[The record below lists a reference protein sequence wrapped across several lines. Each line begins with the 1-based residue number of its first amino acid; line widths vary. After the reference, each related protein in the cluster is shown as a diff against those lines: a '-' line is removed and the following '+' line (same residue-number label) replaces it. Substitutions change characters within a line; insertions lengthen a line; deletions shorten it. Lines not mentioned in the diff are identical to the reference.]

1 MAKSRSKKRSSSS
14 RRTERRPVKK
24 RVCVFCSEN
33 IDWVDYKDAEML
45 RRFISDRAKIR
56 ARRVSGNC
64 RLHQAEVARAV
75 KLARELALLPYAQ
88 RQVTVRSKKR
98 GGRDSGPRASGPP
111 PSPSAP
117 PPPPKAGGPEDEG
130 EGESTGDT
138 EPTETAEASAEAEA
152 PEESTDTT
160 ESTEPT
166 TPESTES
173 GETGGEASEAA
184 AESGETGGDEEASS

>member
-1 MAKSRSKKRSSSS
+1 MAKSRSKKRSGSSS

-117 PPPPKAGGPEDEG
+117 PPPPRAGGPEDEG
-130 EGESTGDT
+130 EGESGGDA
-138 EPTETAEASAEAEA
+138 ETAETSAEAPGTDEGA
-152 PEESTDTT
+152 ESTA
-160 ESTEPT
+160 SS
-166 TPESTES
+166 TPEPSES
-173 GETGGEASEAA
+173 AGDASAA
-184 AESGETGGDEEASS
+184 GVSGSGDEEASS

>member
-1 MAKSRSKKRSSSS
+1 MAKSRSKNRSSS
-14 RRTERRPVKK
+14 RRPSQRPVKK

-111 PSPSAP
+111 PAPSAP
-117 PPPPKAGGPEDEG
+117 PPPPKAGGPDDEG
-130 EGESTGDT
+130 GGEGS
-138 EPTETAEASAEAEA
+138 
-152 PEESTDTT
+152 ESTDTGT
-160 ESTEPT
+160 GSDTDTASAESTEPS
-166 TPESTES
+166 TPESTEPSTPES
-173 GETGGEASEAA
+173 GGSDGEASGDAA
-184 AESGETGGDEEASS
+184 SAAGDEEASS

>member
-1 MAKSRSKKRSSSS
+1 MAKSRSKKRSSNSS
-14 RRTERRPVKK
+14 RRTDRRPVKK

-98 GGRDSGPRASGPP
+98 GGRDGGPRASGPP

-117 PPPPKAGGPEDEG
+117 PPPPKAGGPDDEG
-130 EGESTGDT
+130 EGSADT
-138 EPTETAEASAEAEA
+138 DTADTAGASAEAPA
-152 PEESTDTT
+152 AEEPT
-160 ESTEPT
+160 ESTE
-166 TPESTES
+166 STES
-173 GETGGEASEAA
+173 SPPGSDDSGGDAAGAEASGA
-184 AESGETGGDEEASS
+184 GDEEASS